1 MSKEENTKTNDK
13 IEFILSK
20 KNIVKLFW
28 YLGILLIIGTLS
40 SIFCITHDCF
50 GLELDNSAVALLGGC
65 STALMGAAIF
75 YMRKL
80 YKSSIKS
87 ILGEPSDTNEKKNEI
102 GLLVYYILRPV
113 FAVCFSIVFLI
124 ALKASIST
132 VVENN
137 IIYAEGLVFLN
148 MTTSFFIGFA
158 AGDMIKK
165 LEGKSK
171 NVVDGVIKNF

>member
-1 MSKEENTKTNDK
+1 MIKEESSKQNEK

-28 YLGILLIIGTLS
+28 YLGILLIVGTLF
-40 SIFCITHDCF
+40 SIFCITHNCF
-50 GLELDNSAVALLGGC
+50 GFVFDNSFVALLGGC

-80 YKSSIKS
+80 YKSSIRS
-87 ILGEPSDTNEKKNEI
+87 ILGEPNDDTEKKNEI

-113 FAVCFSIVFLI
+113 FAVCFSIVFFI

-132 VVENN
+132 VVESK
-137 IIYAEGLVFLN
+137 ITYSEGLVFLN

-165 LEGKSK
+165 LEGRSK
-171 NVVDGVIKNF
+171 NVIDGVIKNI